1 MSIIEINLFG
11 NCFTHLTHGNKGFSV
26 HGKQTDKIKWVFDG
40 SGIFNVFTQDAFHL
54 VDKVKNGKKNIGWI
68 LEPKDIIPGLYKNL
82 VDKKD
87 LFFNYFDAIYTH
99 NEELINIDERFKFVL
114 GNGFWITQ
122 PKIYEKNKNV
132 SMICSSKS
140 ITPQHKKRIEIANK
154 YKNQLDLFGRG
165 FNPITTK
172 EEGLCDYMFSVV
184 VENDLSDTWIT
195 EKVLDCFATGT
206 IPIYFGTKKITEFFN
221 KDGIIFYNDNMDLKS
236 FNDQL
241 YYSKLDAVKENLEK
255 VIPLE
260 LPETHIF
267 NKIIENIGA

>member
-1 MSIIEINLFG
+1 MIKINLFG

-54 VDKVKNGKKNIGWI
+54 VDKVKNGKKNVGWV
-68 LEPKDIIPGLYKNL
+68 LEPKDIMPAFYNSLIN
-82 VDKKD
+82 KKD
-87 LFFNYFDAIYTH
+87 LLFKHFDIIYTH
-99 NEELINIDERFKFVL
+99 NEELISIDKRFNFVL
-114 GNGFWITQ
+114 GNGFWITE

-132 SMICSSKS
+132 SMICSNKVM
-140 ITPQHKKRIEIANK
+140 TKQHKKRIEIANK
-154 YKNQLDLFGRG
+154 HKNELDLFGRG
-165 FNPITTK
+165 FNTIATK
-172 EEGLCDYMFSVV
+172 EEGLCDYMFSIV

-206 IPIYFGTKKITEFFN
+206 IPIYYGTKKITNFFN
-221 KDGIIFYNDNMDLKS
+221 KDGIILYNDDINIKS
-236 FNDQL
+236 LTPEL
-241 YYSKLDAVKENLEK
+241 YYSKFEAVRENLEK

-267 NKIIENIGA
+267 NKIIESIGE